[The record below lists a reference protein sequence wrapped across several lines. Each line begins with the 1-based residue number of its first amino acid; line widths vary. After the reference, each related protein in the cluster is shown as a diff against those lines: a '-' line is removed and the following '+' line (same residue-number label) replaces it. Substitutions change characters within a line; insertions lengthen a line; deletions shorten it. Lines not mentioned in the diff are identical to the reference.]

1 MTAPLFDFGRW
12 FWRLIPANPIFLRVV
27 LSGGR
32 RDRHF
37 WIRTGYLFIL
47 GAVTILGVLFTH
59 PGANASLAVLAKSAT
74 SVFKWVSLIQLFM
87 ICVIAP
93 VFAAAAITQE
103 KDAQT
108 FNVLLSTP
116 LSNAQIVLGSLLS
129 RLYFVLVL
137 LIAGIPLFC
146 ILMVYGGVTGD
157 KIAQSVF
164 LSAATALITGTLAI
178 VISVI
183 KIGTGRTIFSFYLA
197 IASYL
202 ICVYALG
209 MQDWFIPPESIPA
222 PGQFGRMS
230 WLAAFHPFLALRVV
244 LGETPAPDVGAVAHY
259 GFPIKQLLAYPQYA
273 YMTLSVLISGLLLTM
288 SLFFVRRGLREGEP
302 SFLSTLVRRQTPRN
316 QTEDD
321 PKSIGDEAS
330 VRGRKPRHVLRNPIA
345 WRESVTGAAQ
355 GGGSL
360 TRLTLLGAGMAS
372 ALLLVVLYSN
382 GTMSYVEVK
391 AWLYTLVMIEVG
403 IAFFIATTT
412 AATSMTRE
420 KESNTLELVLATPL
434 TSSQIIHGKI
444 RGLVVAAGPLLFVP
458 YASVVIFVLRD
469 LFAGKLFGASGGPV
483 VYWEALITVPLLL
496 IAFTL
501 FACMIGLRASI
512 RQKKTI
518 NAVFTS
524 MAVVLAVFG
533 IASLCPFS
541 TLSANVDG
549 SLTAAFMTI
558 TPVTAFS
565 IVLDPANAALSGQTI
580 SGPEL
585 DKYRI
590 IAAVMTVA
598 VAGTYLLIGAT
609 LHKNMV
615 QSFDMTIR
623 KQTA

>member
-1 MTAPLFDFGRW
+1 MAGALSDFGRW
-12 FWRLIPANPIFLRVV
+12 FWRLVPANPIFLRVV
-27 LSGGR
+27 LAGGR

-37 WIRTGYLFIL
+37 WIRTGYLFVL
-47 GAVTILGVLFTH
+47 GAVTILGVLLTH

-74 SVFKWVSLIQLFM
+74 SVFKWVSLMQLFM

-103 KDAQT
+103 KDSQT

-157 KIAQSVF
+157 KIAQSIF
-164 LSAATALITGTLAI
+164 LSAATALITSTLAI
-178 VISVI
+178 AISVI

-197 IASYL
+197 IATYL

-209 MQDWFIPPESIPA
+209 IQDWFIPPESTPA
-222 PGQFGRMS
+222 PGQFSRMS
-230 WLAAFHPFLALRVV
+230 WLAAFHPFLAMRVV
-244 LGETPAPDVGAVAHY
+244 LGETPAPDIGAVSHY

-273 YMTLSVLISGLLLTM
+273 FMTLSAIASVFLLAA
-288 SLFFVRRGLREGEP
+288 SLCFVRRGLKEGEP
-302 SFLSTLVRRQTPRN
+302 SFFSKLFRREPPESITPNERQPAEEN
-316 QTEDD
+316 A
-321 PKSIGDEAS
+321 PN
-330 VRGRKPRHVLRNPIA
+330 RGRKPRHVLRNPIA

-360 TRLTLLGAGMAS
+360 TRITLLAVGMAS
-372 ALLLVVLYSN
+372 ALLLVVLYAN
-382 GTMSYVEVK
+382 GAMSLIEVK

-458 YASVVIFVLRD
+458 YASVVMFILRD
-469 LFAGKLFGASGGPV
+469 LFAGRLFGASSEPV
-483 VYWEALITVPLLL
+483 VHWEALITVPLLL
-496 IAFTL
+496 VAFTL

-518 NAVFTS
+518 NAVFTA
-524 MAVVLAVFG
+524 MAVVLMVFG
-533 IASLCPFS
+533 GASICPFS
-541 TLSANVDG
+541 TLSANADG
-549 SLTAAFMTI
+549 GLIAAFMTI
-558 TPVTAFS
+558 TPVTAFG
-565 IVLDPANAALSGQTI
+565 IVLDPVNAAFSGRTI
-580 SGPEL
+580 SAAEL
-585 DKYRI
+585 DKYRA
-590 IAAVMTVA
+590 IASIMSVV
-598 VAGTYLLIGAT
+598 VAGTYLLIGAS

-623 KQTA
+623 KQSA